1 MVRCNQKRY
10 TQIEVNEMSK
20 NSKKIAKKKAHE
32 REARKRVL
40 ERRQSL
46 RQERKDEK
54 LREEA
59 FEREFAKKQN
69 LGLTQ
74 EEIKAKLEHN
84 MKILEA
90 LENELVAEDEN
101 RKKYAVEAMKAAQE
115 GMNKLKES
123 VAADDQIQSENSN
136 NTN

>member
-1 MVRCNQKRY
+1 
-10 TQIEVNEMSK
+10 MSK

-40 ERRQSL
+40 EKRQSL
-46 RQERKDEK
+46 RQDRKDEK

-101 RKKYAVEAMKAAQE
+101 RKKYAAEAMKAAQE
-115 GMNKLKES
+115 GMDKLKES
-123 VAADDQIQSENSN
+123 VAADDQIQTENN

>member
-1 MVRCNQKRY
+1 
-10 TQIEVNEMSK
+10 MSK

-115 GMNKLKES
+115 GMDKLKES

>member
-1 MVRCNQKRY
+1 
-10 TQIEVNEMSK
+10 VNAMSK
-20 NSKKIAKKKAHE
+20 NSKKDAKKKAHE

-40 ERRQSL
+40 ERRKAL
-46 RQERKDEK
+46 RQERKDDK

-59 FEREFAKKQN
+59 FEREFSKKQN
-69 LGLTQ
+69 LGLTNEQ
-74 EEIKAKLEHN
+74 IKEKLEHN

-101 RKKYAVEAMKAAQE
+101 RKKYASEAMKAAQE
-115 GMNKLKES
+115 NMAKLKETVEIEDS
-123 VAADDQIQSENSN
+123 KVESN

>member
-1 MVRCNQKRY
+1 
-10 TQIEVNEMSK
+10 MSK
-20 NSKKIAKKKAHE
+20 NSKKDAKKKAHE

-40 ERRQSL
+40 ERRKAL
-46 RQERKDEK
+46 RQERKDDK

-59 FEREFAKKQN
+59 FEREFSKKQN
-69 LGLTQ
+69 LGLTNEQ
-74 EEIKAKLEHN
+74 IKEKLEHN

-101 RKKYAVEAMKAAQE
+101 RKKYASEAMKAAQE
-115 GMNKLKES
+115 NMAKLKETVEIEDS
-123 VAADDQIQSENSN
+123 KVESN